1 VPAYADE
8 TGVDPRRR
16 TETFA
21 EVVLELDSP
30 RWSGTSFRLRAGKAL
45 ARRRKGIVVRFR
57 PIRRSPFGDDAAK
70 PNTLFIGID
79 GPEDIALHLTGC
91 AAGPPP
97 RLAPLT
103 LAAPP
108 PASELP
114 AYGRVLLDILAGG
127 SDLSVRGDE
136 AEQAWCVVTPVLQAW
151 ADGLVPLEEYP
162 AGSTG
167 PPPIDVPTGPTWAAT
182 EQ

>member
-30 RWSGTSFRLRAGKAL
+30 RWAGTRFRLRAGKAL

-57 PIRRSPFGDDAAK
+57 PPPHPPFGDDAAK
-70 PNTLFIGID
+70 PVANTLFIGID
-79 GPEDIALHLTGC
+79 GPEDLNLHLTGW

-97 RLAPLT
+97 RPVPLT
-103 LAAPP
+103 LTAPP
-108 PASELP
+108 PASEVP

-127 SDLSVRGDE
+127 SNLSVRGDE
-136 AEQAWCVVTPVLQAW
+136 AEQAWRVVTPILQAW
-151 ADGLVPLEEYP
+151 ADGLVPLEEYS

-167 PPPIDVPTGPTWAAT
+167 PPPIREPTGHTAAT
-182 EQ
+182 